1 MKKTLIFL
9 LVLLCTS
16 FAKAQLTRV
25 NNFGSNPGNLNMFIY
40 EPSGMPANAP
50 LVLVMHGCTQNAST
64 YANESGWNDLADD
77 FKFYVIYADQPSTNN
92 SSNCFN
98 WFENADQNRGFGEPA
113 SLKSM
118 VDYMKANFSVDDNRV
133 FATGFS
139 AGGAMTTVM
148 LAAYPEVFSSGA
160 VMAGLPFDVATG
172 TTQAFQAM
180 FGNVNLSPNQLGNRV
195 RNASNFTGSWPTV
208 AVFHGGSDFIVYTV
222 NEREVMEQWTNVHG
236 IDQTPELDDPSF
248 LGIANVR
255 KREYRDG
262 SGDTKVVTYNFN
274 GMGHAIAVDPG
285 NGPTQGGSTGS
296 YATDVNFW
304 SSYYSA
310 EFFGLLNMGG
320 SLNPP
325 SNITASA
332 TSFSQIDLSWTDNET
347 TETAYQVERATSANG
362 PFTVVANLGANAS
375 SYSDTGLSQ
384 LTTYFYRVS
393 VTDGSNT
400 VAGTIVSET
409 TPSDGTPTLPAA
421 PSNANAVATGQTSI
435 DLSWND
441 NTNNEDAF
449 IVERSI
455 GDESNYAVVATLAK
469 NKTTFS
475 DQGLTSAT
483 TYFYRIKAENGVGDS
498 PFSASASATT
508 DSPATLVTIEQTAG
522 TGALSF
528 FNFNDMGQSFTPN
541 FDGDV
546 VSIAV
551 NLVNAISGS
560 SLRIFQGNTVSG
572 KPIYEQ
578 SGISAGSGWQTIT
591 LTNPQAIN
599 AGQQYTFQ
607 LTDASI
613 RYNFSNVYAGGNFW
627 YNNISY
633 TVFDAAFIITAST
646 STGARSAKDQPIYL
660 QQNTANNLADINIYP
675 NPSQGVI
682 TIDLRQGSLN
692 KQLEVFSMDGK
703 RILSKETQKDSE
715 KLDLSS
721 YGKGIYQIKI
731 SLDEGSFY
739 KRVIIK

>member
-1 MKKTLIFL
+1 MKRTLIFL
-9 LVLLCTS
+9 LVLSCT
-16 FAKAQLTRV
+16 FLAKAQLTPV
-25 NNFGSNPGNLNMFIY
+25 NNFGSNPGNLNMFLY

-50 LVLVMHGCTQNAST
+50 VVLVMHGCTQNAST
-64 YANESGWNDLADD
+64 YANESGWNSLADD
-77 FKFYVIYADQPSTNN
+77 FKFYVIYADQPSANN

-118 VDYMKANFSVDDNRV
+118 VDYMKANFSVDNNRV
-133 FATGFS
+133 FVTGFS

-160 VMAGLPFDVATG
+160 IMAGLPYDVATG

-195 RNASNFTGSWPTV
+195 RNASSFTGPWPTV

-262 SGDTKVVTYNFN
+262 SGDTKVVTYSFN

-285 NGPTQGGSTGS
+285 SGPTQGGSTGS

-310 EFFGLLNMGG
+310 EFFGLLNTAP

-325 SNITASA
+325 TNINASA
-332 TSFSQIDLSWTDNET
+332 TSSSQINVSWTDNET
-347 TETAYQVERATSANG
+347 TETGYQVERATNASG

-409 TPSDGTPTLPAA
+409 TPSDGTPTLPTA
-421 PSNANAVATGQTSI
+421 PSNLNAVATGQTSI

-441 NTNNEDAF
+441 NANNEDAF
-449 IVERSI
+449 IVERST
-455 GDESNYAVVATLAK
+455 GNESNYAVIATLAK
-469 NKTTFS
+469 NTTTFS

-483 TYFYRIKAENGVGDS
+483 TYFYRVKAQNSVGDS
-498 PFSASASATT
+498 PFSASASTTT
-508 DSPATLVTIEQTAG
+508 DSPTTLVTIEQTAG

-528 FNFNDMGQSFTPN
+528 LNFNDMGQSFTPN

-572 KPIYEQ
+572 TPIYEQ
-578 SGISAGSGWQTIT
+578 TGITAGSGWQTIT
-591 LTNPQAIN
+591 LTNPQAITD
-599 AGQQYTFQ
+599 GQQYTFQ

-613 RYNFSNVYAGGNFW
+613 RYNFSNVYPGGNFW

-646 STGARSAKDQPIYL
+646 STGARPATDIPVNQL
-660 QQNTANNLADINIYP
+660 QDISTDLAEVGIYP
-675 NPSQGVI
+675 NPSSGAI
-682 TIDLRQGSLN
+682 TVDLRHGSTQN
-692 KQLEVFSMDGK
+692 QIEVFSMDGK
-703 RILSKETQKDSE
+703 RIIDIETQNDSE
-715 KLDLSS
+715 RLDLSS
-721 YGKGIYQIKI
+721 YGKGIYQMKI
-731 SLDEGSFY
+731 STEDQSFY